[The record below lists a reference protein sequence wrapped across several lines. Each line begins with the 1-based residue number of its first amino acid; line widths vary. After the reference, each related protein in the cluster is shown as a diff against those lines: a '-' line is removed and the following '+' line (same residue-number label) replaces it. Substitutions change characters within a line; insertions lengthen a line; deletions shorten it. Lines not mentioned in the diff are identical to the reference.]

1 MKQHNIEK
9 VKKLLPLTL
18 LMSIIHLNERLYV
31 LFLTSFLGFIVFNLH
46 WNNPQNGIIR
56 KMDILIVRLNIIS
69 YFYFNYYYK
78 SKFGMFVTILC
89 YFFFIER
96 YRLNNFKHHFSGMIL
111 AFLSG
116 IIIIINKKS

>member
-1 MKQHNIEK
+1 
-9 VKKLLPLTL
+9 
-18 LMSIIHLNERLYV
+18 MSIIHLNERLYV

>member
-56 KMDILIVRLNIIS
+56 KMDILIVHLNIII

-89 YFFFIER
+89 YFFFIEG

>member
-56 KMDILIVRLNIIS
+56 KMDILIVHLNIIS